1 MIGVDGRQGEII
13 WKLQDDMLDVKTEST
28 LLIDL
33 YTINSVRD
41 LNNDDIEDILAV
53 HVEERETS
61 RASHIKIICGK
72 SGKVLRTIPTPYLEE
87 VFVPVQLFTW
97 PDGTEYLLIVTGGQ
111 NSAGGVYI
119 IRIQT
124 LMQYTL
130 EV

>member
-97 PDGTEYLLIVTGGQ
+97 PDGTEYLLVVTGGQ